1 MSYYGRGGSGD
12 DYGRDRGYRGGR
24 DRGDRG
30 GYYEDRRGGDRRND
44 RRGPREDGGRNWRD
58 RHLGN
63 SKGGAE
69 HLARIHGTEE
79 DKVNCPFYFKIG
91 ACRHGER
98 CSRKHNKPPFSQT
111 LLLKHMYKN
120 PASALFTA
128 PARGERAAPQGAN
141 DATNQAGLDDFE
153 DFFEEVYEELAKF
166 GEVEGMH
173 VCDNLGEHMIGNV
186 YAKYADEEEADEA
199 RQALNGRFYAG
210 RVLEVEFS
218 PVTDFRE
225 ARCRQYDEG
234 QCTYGPYCNFLH
246 VKTISRALRRDLER
260 QARRRRER
268 KRSRSE
274 DRRSRS
280 SEREHGREGEEEED
294 RGEDDDLPK
303 EDRAGKE
310 ERERDGREEE
320 EREGEAGGRNGEGA
334 GGQVHEEEGAGGA
347 EGM

>member
-1 MSYYGRGGSGD
+1 
-12 DYGRDRGYRGGR
+12 
-24 DRGDRG
+24 
-30 GYYEDRRGGDRRND
+30 
-44 RRGPREDGGRNWRD
+44 
-58 RHLGN
+58 
-63 SKGGAE
+63 
-69 HLARIHGTEE
+69 
-79 DKVNCPFYFKIG
+79 
-91 ACRHGER
+91 
-98 CSRKHNKPPFSQT
+98 
-111 LLLKHMYKN
+111 MYKN

>member
-1 MSYYGRGGSGD
+1 MSRKIEKSA
-12 DYGRDRGYRGGR
+12 
-24 DRGDRG
+24 
-30 GYYEDRRGGDRRND
+30 ERRHAPPSYVVSSSDFAPKSPTNL
-44 RRGPREDGGRNWRD
+44 GPREDGGRNWRD

-280 SEREHGREGEEEED
+280 SERGHRREVGEEEED